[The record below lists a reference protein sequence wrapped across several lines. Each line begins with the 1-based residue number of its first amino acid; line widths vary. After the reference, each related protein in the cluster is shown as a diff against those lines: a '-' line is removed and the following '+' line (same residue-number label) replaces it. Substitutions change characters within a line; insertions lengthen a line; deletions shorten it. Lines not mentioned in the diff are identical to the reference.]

1 MSDSLADKEG
11 NVVPASHYG
20 MSSDFPL
27 EMMITVVIEEQ
38 EGKTKLTLTHV
49 GIPPGE
55 DRAAQAGWN
64 GRFRRALTTPY
75 LTFGSSESVLR
86 SRILDS
92 FPTEVSARRNVTGRT
107 I

>member
-55 DRAAQAGWN
+55 DRDLAQAGWN
-64 GRFRRALTTPY
+64 GRFRRALTTPLFDY
-75 LTFGSSESVLR
+75 WFK
-86 SRILDS
+86 
-92 FPTEVSARRNVTGRT
+92 
-107 I
+107 